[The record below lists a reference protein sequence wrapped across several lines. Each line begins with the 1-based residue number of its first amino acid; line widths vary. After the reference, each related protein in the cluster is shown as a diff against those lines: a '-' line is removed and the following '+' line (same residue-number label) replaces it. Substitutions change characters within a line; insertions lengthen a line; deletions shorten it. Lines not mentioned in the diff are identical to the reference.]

1 MPRLRIGDV
10 VVITGASSGIGRSTA
25 LAFAERKSRL
35 VLAARSLEKLRK
47 VARECEALGAEVL
60 IVETDVRETSQIDGL
75 KTKALER
82 FKTIDVW
89 INNAGISAIG
99 DFTDVQL
106 KDHLDV
112 LATNL
117 GGYVASAHA
126 AMTVFRE
133 KKRGTL
139 IQIGSVN
146 SEIAVPGLSSY
157 VTSKF
162 AIRGLTHALRQDLR
176 LSRLKDI
183 HVCQV
188 SPSVIDTPAF
198 DHSKNATGKE
208 LKLNLPKA
216 KPEDVARAIVG
227 LVDRPRREVYVGLF
241 SRLGTFTYSLFPD
254 LTGAVVTWMM
264 RKFYFGDD

>member
-10 VVITGASSGIGRSTA
+10 VVITGASSGIGRATA
-25 LAFAERKSRL
+25 LAFAKRKAKI
-35 VLAARSLEKLRK
+35 VLAARSVEKLEE
-47 VARECEALGAEVL
+47 VARECQKLGCETL
-60 IVETDVRETSQIDGL
+60 IVETDVREALQIERL
-75 KTKALER
+75 KTKTLER

-89 INNAGISAIG
+89 INNAGVSAIG
-99 DFTDVQL
+99 DFTKVSL
-106 KDHLDV
+106 KDHQDV
-112 LATNL
+112 LSTNL
-117 GGYVASAHA
+117 GGYLAGAHA
-126 AMTVFRE
+126 AMLTFKE

-139 IQIGSVN
+139 IQVGSVN

-176 LSRLKDI
+176 LARLKDI

-198 DHSKNATGKE
+198 ENSKNNTGKD

-227 LVDRPRREVYVGLF
+227 LVDHPRREVYVGLF
-241 SRLGTFTYSLFPD
+241 SRFGTFSYSLFPD
-254 LTGAVVTWMM
+254 LVGAVVTWMM
-264 RKFYFGDD
+264 RKFYFGED